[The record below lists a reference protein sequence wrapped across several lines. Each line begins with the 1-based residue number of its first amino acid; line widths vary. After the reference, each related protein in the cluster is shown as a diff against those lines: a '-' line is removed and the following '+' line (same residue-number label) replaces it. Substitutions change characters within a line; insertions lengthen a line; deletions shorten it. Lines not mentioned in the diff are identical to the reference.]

1 VSELLAGLA
10 AVRRALARR
19 RAALV
24 LLGTAAALAAAW
36 GTGAFLAWAGLFRVV
51 RWAPAALWLAGV
63 GALAVAMRAAW
74 RAAALAQ
81 VASVRDAAALVE
93 GELGLRRGS
102 LVGLVDTRDGAPAG
116 TSDALVAEHARLV
129 AARLPEGALAR
140 WAPGAWR
147 RGGLA
152 MRRLGVALAAALVLA
167 TAGFLAAGD
176 AALVLASPLRA
187 LRAGLGSA
195 VEIAV
200 SATRVRRGGG
210 VLVTVRSPGAVRAAL
225 HLREP
230 GEPWRPVALDADA
243 EGRASYRLGGLTATV
258 HLFATAGGAAS
269 DTLTVEVV
277 QPAVLTGFGVTAT
290 YPAYLAREEETLPA
304 DAGPL
309 VLPVGTVL
317 ALRGSAS
324 APLARAA
331 LVAGSE
337 RVALRVR
344 GTLVEGRLVVRGSAA
359 WHLALEDAAGQAVPE
374 PLPTLDLRAVP
385 DSAPVVTVAVP
396 GADTTAPLDL
406 RQALVVDA
414 RDDHALGH
422 VAVVSWRVSASGLR
436 GEPVVDTLPGA
447 AGFENV
453 VLSTVLDLN
462 ARGLFPGD
470 TLRYLVRAADRAPVP
485 HVGTSREYA
494 LRLRSSAELRDA
506 VRADAD
512 TLARAAGTLAGDQT
526 ALARRTEDLAAQ
538 RQRAAEGA
546 RPGATGDAAAP
557 QPPGGGTGPLPFEQA
572 QEAARIRE
580 EQARLLQRA
589 DSLRGELTR
598 LARAAADAGLND
610 PAWQQQLKDLD
621 DLLRQAITPE
631 MAQSLEA
638 LRRALERLDPEAVRQ
653 ALARLAASQRD
664 LREQL
669 ERSRELFERAALE
682 GSVQAAAANAEELQR
697 NEERWARQAPAR
709 RDSGVAAQEQSGM
722 RRDLDSLASELRDLA
737 RRLAARRDSASTAL
751 FGRQQERTQTAG
763 GAMDAAQR
771 QMQRGDRT
779 AAAERGNQASETLR
793 PMARELRDQ
802 QQRMAASWRAEVLRL
817 LQDAVSETVTLAA
830 EQQRLAREVREGS
843 AGPAEARGREGALQQ
858 GVGQVV
864 RRLSQAAGENALV
877 SPRLG
882 ASLGRAQRQME
893 EARQSLEGQH
903 PTPDAAAEQGDEAA
917 RSLSAAAMEMVR
929 NSGAVAG
936 SQSGSGLAEA
946 LRQMAGLAQQQGA
959 LTDQAGGFLP
969 LLGAGGDAVLMQLR
983 ALAARQ
989 RAIADQLERLGGSGL
1004 PGHPERLAPEARDL
1018 ADRLEQG
1025 RLDRATMERQ
1035 QRLFHRML
1043 DAGRTLRNDDD
1054 EQEPE
1059 RRSRT
1064 AQEGPVSVPA
1074 GALPR
1079 EGGLRYPLPA
1089 WDALRQLS
1097 PGERAM
1103 VLDYFRRLNAPAPR

>member
-1 VSELLAGLA
+1 VSDLLAGLA

-24 LLGTAAALAAAW
+24 LVGTAAALAAAW
-36 GTGAFLAWAGLFRVV
+36 GAGAFLAWAGVFRVV
-51 RWAPAALWLAGV
+51 RWAPAVLWALGAAAV
-63 GALAVAMRAAW
+63 ALAIRAAW
-74 RAAALAQ
+74 GAAALAG

-129 AARLPEGALAR
+129 GARLPDGAGEL

-152 MRRLGVALAAALVLA
+152 LRRLGVALVAAVALA
-167 TAGFLAAGD
+167 AAGFLAAGD
-176 AALVLASPLRA
+176 AALVLASPVRA
-187 LRAGLGSA
+187 VRAGLGSA
-195 VEIAV
+195 VAIAV
-200 SATRVRRGGG
+200 SAARVRRGGG
-210 VLVTVRSPGAVRAAL
+210 VLVTVRSPGAARAAL

-230 GEPWRPVALDADA
+230 GEPWRPVSLDADA
-243 EGRASYRLGGLTATV
+243 DGRATYRLGGLTATM

-277 QPAVLTGFGVTAT
+277 QPAVLTAFAVTAT

-309 VLPVGTVL
+309 ALPVGTAL
-317 ALRGSAS
+317 MLRGSAS
-324 APLARAA
+324 APLTRAA
-331 LVAGSE
+331 LVAGGE
-337 RVALRVR
+337 RVALTVS
-344 GTLVEGRLVVRGSAA
+344 GALVSGRLVVRGSAA
-359 WHLALEDAAGQAVPE
+359 WHLALEDAAAQAVPE
-374 PLPTLDLRAVP
+374 PLPTLDVRAVP

-414 RDDHALGH
+414 RDDHALGR
-422 VAVVSWRVSASGLR
+422 VEVVSWRASASGLR
-436 GEPVVDTLPGA
+436 GEPVVDTLPGT
-447 AGFENV
+447 AGFDNV

-470 TLRYLVRAADRAPVP
+470 TLRYLVRAADRAPIP
-485 HVGTSREYA
+485 HVGVSREYV
-494 LRLRSSAELRDA
+494 LRLRSTAELRDA

-557 QPPGGGTGPLPFEQA
+557 QPPSGTGQLPFEQA

-589 DSLRGELTR
+589 DSLRGDLTR

-638 LRRALERLDPEAVRQ
+638 LRQALERLDPEAVRQ
-653 ALARLAASQRD
+653 ALTRLAQSQRE

-669 ERSRELFERAALE
+669 ERSHELFERAALE
-682 GSVQAAAANAEELQR
+682 GAVQTAAANAEELQR

-709 RDSGVAAQEQSGM
+709 RDSTAAAQEQSGL
-722 RRDLDSLASELRDLA
+722 RRDLDSLASHLRDLE
-737 RRLAARRDSASTAL
+737 RRLAARRDTASTAL
-751 FGRQQERTQTAG
+751 FAREQQRTQSAG
-763 GAMDAAQR
+763 GAMDAAQQ
-771 QMQRGDRT
+771 QMQGGDRT
-779 AAAERGNQASETLR
+779 GAAERGNQASETLR
-793 PMARELRDQ
+793 PMARELRDRQ
-802 QQRMAASWRAEVLRL
+802 QQMSASWRAEVLRL

-830 EQQRLAREVREGS
+830 EQQRLAREVRDGS

-936 SQSGSGLAEA
+936 SQSGSGMAEA

-1004 PGHPERLAPEARDL
+1004 PGHPERLSPEARDL

-1025 RLDRATMERQ
+1025 RLDRATLERQ

-1064 AQEGPVSVPA
+1064 AQEGTVSVPA
-1074 GALPR
+1074 GSLPHDA
-1079 EGGLRYPLPA
+1079 GLRYPLPA

>member
-1 VSELLAGLA
+1 MSDLLAGLA

-24 LLGTAAALAAAW
+24 LVGTAAALAAAW
-36 GTGAFLAWAGLFRVV
+36 GAGAFLAWAGLFRVV
-51 RWAPAALWLAGV
+51 RWAPAALWALGLAGGV
-63 GALAVAMRAAW
+63 LATRAAW
-74 RAAALAQ
+74 RAAANAG

-102 LVGLVDTRDGAPAG
+102 LVGLVDTRGGAPAG

-129 AARLPEGALAR
+129 AARLPEGAGER
-140 WAPGAWR
+140 WAPGAWS
-147 RGGLA
+147 RGGVAL
-152 MRRLGVALAAALVLA
+152 RRLGVALVAAVVLA
-167 TAGFLAAGD
+167 AAGFLVAGD
-176 AALVLASPLRA
+176 AALVLASPVRA

-200 SATRVRRGGG
+200 SAVRVRRGGG
-210 VLVTVRSPGAVRAAL
+210 VLVTIRSPGAARAAL

-243 EGRASYRLGGLTATV
+243 DGRATYRLGGLTATV

-277 QPAVLTGFGVTAT
+277 QPAVLTAFAVTAT

-309 VLPVGTVL
+309 ALPVGTVL
-317 ALRGSAS
+317 VLRGSAS

-331 LVAGSE
+331 LVAGGE
-337 RVALRVR
+337 RLALTVR
-344 GTLVEGRLVVRGSAA
+344 GALVEGRLVVRGSAA

-374 PLPTLDLRAVP
+374 PLPTLDLRTVP

-396 GADTTAPLDL
+396 GADTTAALDL

-414 RDDHALGH
+414 RDDHALGR
-422 VAVVSWRVSASGLR
+422 VEVVSWRVSASGLR
-436 GEPVVDTLPGA
+436 GEPVVDILPGA
-447 AGFENV
+447 AGFDNV
-453 VLSTVLDLN
+453 VLSTVLDLS

-470 TLRYLVRAADRAPVP
+470 TLRYLVRAADRAPIP
-485 HVGTSREYA
+485 HVGASREYV

-557 QPPGGGTGPLPFEQA
+557 QTPAGTGQLPFEQA

-598 LARAAADAGLND
+598 LARAAAEAGLND

-638 LRRALERLDPEAVRQ
+638 LRQALERLDPEAVRQ
-653 ALARLAASQRD
+653 ALSRLAQSQRD

-669 ERSRELFERAALE
+669 ERSHELFERAALE

-709 RDSGVAAQEQSGM
+709 RDSTVAAQEQSGM
-722 RRDLDSLASELRDLA
+722 RRDLDSLASELRELQS
-737 RRLAARRDSASTAL
+737 RVAARRDTASTAL
-751 FGRQQERTQTAG
+751 FGRQEQRTQAAG
-763 GAMDAAQR
+763 GAMDAAQQR
-771 QMQRGDRT
+771 MQGGDRT
-779 AAAERGNQASETLR
+779 GAGERGNQASETLR
-793 PMARELRDQ
+793 PMARELRAQ

-864 RRLSQAAGENALV
+864 RRLAQAAGENALV

-959 LTDQAGGFLP
+959 LSDQAGGFLP
-969 LLGAGGDAVLMQLR
+969 LLGGGGDAVLIQLR

-1004 PGHPERLAPEARDL
+1004 PGRPERLAPEARDL

-1025 RLDRATMERQ
+1025 RLDRATLERQ

-1054 EQEPE
+1054 EEEPE

-1074 GALPR
+1074 GSLPR
-1079 EGGLRYPLPA
+1079 DGGLRYPLPA

-1103 VLDYFRRLNAPAPR
+1103 VLEYFRRLNAPAPR